1 MSYVVVDDLGLGFA
15 AVASRTPETYPL
27 SSQRSLVT
35 MPESCSI
42 WFLTDSFDPALIRVL
57 TRILTPPLYRSSIV
71 AAVEHDVWVSSSHI
85 TSTRV
90 TKRGSC
96 LIPLVVHA
104 FLICKK
110 SWLLSRPFHMFSPA
124 GPRLCAWRR
133 KVKKASLDKRMPK
146 P

>member
-1 MSYVVVDDLGLGFA
+1 MVDDLGLGFA

-42 WFLTDSFDPALIRVL
+42 WFLTDSFDSALMGVL
-57 TRILTPPLYRSSIV
+57 TRILTPPLYRSSTV

-90 TKRGSC
+90 MKRGSC
-96 LIPLVVHA
+96 LLPLVVHP
-104 FLICKK
+104 FLIYKK
-110 SWLLSRPFHMFSPA
+110 SW
-124 GPRLCAWRR
+124 
-133 KVKKASLDKRMPK
+133 
-146 P
+146 